1 MAPHTQHA
9 GARGE
14 RRILCV
20 CPRYTTSF
28 GMFEHAYPLL
38 DGVRALMPPQGLL
51 VVAAALPASLGGPP
65 GRREYQAGHARR
77 L

>member
-38 DGVRALMPPQGLL
+38 DGERALMPP
-51 VVAAALPASLGGPP
+51 
-65 GRREYQAGHARR
+65 
-77 L
+77 

>member
-1 MAPHTQHA
+1 MSPPTQHS
-9 GARGE
+9 GARGP

-51 VVAAALPASLGGPP
+51 VVAAALPASW
-65 GRREYQAGHARR
+65 AVR
-77 L
+77 LIDENI

>member
-1 MAPHTQHA
+1 MVPHTQYA

-20 CPRYTTSF
+20 CPRYTTSC
-28 GMFEHAYPLL
+28 GMFEHAPSL
-38 DGVRALMPPQGLL
+38 DGERALMPPQGLL
-51 VVAAALPASLGGPP
+51 VVAAALPASPGGP
-65 GRREYQAGHARR
+65 RREYQAGHARR